1 MPYMAVFWL
10 RVPQPELT
18 KTNLTHHY
26 PRFLYKGNGL
36 GGANPWPAYAP
47 REYPRLGFVLL
58 NQGIGQVVLP
68 LRKAIRFPSPGM
80 DVLVLGCK
88 QADHFR
94 AVLLAVPQE
103 GLLLRSD
110 LPEWS
115 CP

>member
-1 MPYMAVFWL
+1 MLQRLEVREGRL
-10 RVPQPELT
+10 L
-18 KTNLTHHY
+18 Y

-47 REYPRLGFVLL
+47 REYPRPGFCAFEPGGSGRLFSRCAR
-58 NQGIGQVVLP
+58 P
-68 LRKAIRFPSPGM
+68 IRFPSPGV
-80 DVLVLGCK
+80 DVLVFGCK